1 MPVVMKT
8 LRLSKSAW
16 KRKQIQTRVS
26 KEKFT
31 SFNIKNIGMPL
42 ENRGTGA
49 GGANTNA
56 SGLPFEEQTDLKTNH
71 LVLHQSKHST
81 IMHFNNSEK
90 QYVYTKQKG
99 FEIYMG
105 TKINKNIKALHGA
118 KRPDEVYI
126 DEENKIIFMIEKK
139 NQNTSGSKCECLQ
152 TAANKRRNLTRRIP
166 DYKIIYMYC
175 LSIWFKENCQAE
187 LEDLIEDNIPVFWG
201 NDEHYKEHIIDFIV
215 NYK

>member
-71 LVLHQSKHST
+71 VVSVS
-81 IMHFNNSEK
+81 
-90 QYVYTKQKG
+90 YTHL
-99 FEIYMG
+99 
-105 TKINKNIKALHGA
+105 TLPTN
-118 KRPDEVYI
+118 REV
-126 DEENKIIFMIEKK
+126 
-139 NQNTSGSKCECLQ
+139 
-152 TAANKRRNLTRRIP
+152 
-166 DYKIIYMYC
+166 
-175 LSIWFKENCQAE
+175 
-187 LEDLIEDNIPVFWG
+187 
-201 NDEHYKEHIIDFIV
+201 
-215 NYK
+215 